1 VYHNSLDYVSN
12 YHVCITTAL
21 IMWVFTMSH
30 AATCTCLHMFAQ
42 HFFLALACTALFPGI
57 DALQLEDVRW
67 CSREDVAAAVR
78 MYDADQCAGG
88 SSGGEWCCLIDLL
101 ID

>member
-1 VYHNSLDYVSN
+1 MYHNSLDYVGI
-12 YHVCITTAL
+12 YHVSC
-21 IMWVFTMSH
+21 SY
-30 AATCTCLHMFAQ
+30 LHLFA
-42 HFFLALACTALFPGI
+42 HVCTALFPGI